1 MFTRF
6 SFAVSP
12 FLSRLSGW
20 MAAALIVTGSTG
32 QGLAVEATES
42 YPVTLAWDANPETD
56 VIGYRLYYGAAQG
69 NYSNAFD
76 AGNNTSATIPF
87 TGPGP
92 HYVTA
97 VAYNTAGLES
107 LPSTELEIAAPAP
120 PDGGST
126 TETDVSVTMAW
137 DANPEPDVIGYRL
150 YYGTVSGTY
159 PNILDAGSSTTLTI
173 APIAPGT
180 YYMIVTAYNTAGLE
194 SLPSAELQVVVDSAA
209 DTQSPVI
216 ADLPG
221 EIVTVPD
228 SPGGTSAVV
237 SWSPP
242 QATDNVG
249 IASLTSTHQSGDRFP
264 AGTTTVVY
272 TARDA
277 AGNQATA
284 SFTVTIGG
292 VSLWQQQAFGTS
304 ASDPLVAGDQVNAD
318 GDRWGN
324 LGEYALGLQASVS
337 DGENAFAQTLE
348 GDQAV
353 LHLFHN
359 PYLPDVVLQVE
370 RSENLATGWYAVA
383 TRQPGREWTASLPGL
398 EIATGRTGN
407 LQEVTLRDAVANK
420 PTAFYRLTIQR
431 PEIQ

>member
-1 MFTRF
+1 MFKRI
-6 SFAVSP
+6 SFAVP
-12 FLSRLSGW
+12 DFLFRLPGW
-20 MAAALIVTGSTG
+20 MAAALILIGSTG
-32 QGLAVEATES
+32 AGLALEATEP

-56 VIGYRLYYGAAQG
+56 VIGYRLYYGAGPG

-76 AGNNTSATIPF
+76 AGNTTTATIPF

-92 HYVTA
+92 HYVVA

-107 LPSTELEIAAPAP
+107 LPSSDLELVAPAP
-120 PDGGST
+120 PGGGST
-126 TETDVSVTMAW
+126 TDTDVSVTMAW
-137 DANPEPDVIGYRL
+137 DANPETDVIGYRL
-150 YYGTVSGTY
+150 YYGTVPGTY
-159 PNILDAGSSTTLTI
+159 PNILDAGNATTKTI
-173 APIAPGT
+173 VPIAPGT

-194 SLPSAELQVVVDSAA
+194 SLPSGELQVVVGSAA

-216 ADLPG
+216 SDLPG

-237 SWSPP
+237 SWGPP

-249 IASLTSTHQSGDRFP
+249 IASLTTTHQSGDRFP

-277 AGNQATA
+277 AGNQSTA

-292 VSLWQQQAFGTS
+292 ATLWQQQAFGVS

-337 DGENAFAQTLE
+337 DGANAFAQSLE

-370 RSENLATGWYAVA
+370 CSENLAGWYAVA
-383 TRQPGREWTASLPGL
+383 TRQPGREWTAALPGL
-398 EIATGRTGN
+398 EIATARTGN

-420 PTAFYRLTIQR
+420 PTAFYRLIIQR
-431 PEIQ
+431 PGIE

>member
-1 MFTRF
+1 MFNRI
-6 SFAVSP
+6 SSAVP
-12 FLSRLSGW
+12 DALSRLAGGL
-20 MAAALIVTGSTG
+20 AAALILLGSTAA
-32 QGLAVEATES
+32 GLAVDATS

-69 NYSNAFD
+69 NYSSAFD
-76 AGNNTSATIPF
+76 AGNSTSATIPF

-107 LPSTELEIAAPAP
+107 LPSSELEVVAPAP
-120 PDGGST
+120 PGGGST
-126 TETDVSVTMAW
+126 SETDVSVTMAW

-159 PNILDAGSSTTLTI
+159 PNILDAGGSTTLTI

-194 SLPSAELQVVVDSAA
+194 SLPSEELQVVVGSAI

-216 ADLPG
+216 SDLPG

-237 SWSPP
+237 SWGPP
-242 QATDNVG
+242 QASDNVG

-292 VSLWQQQAFGTS
+292 VTLWQQQAFGAS
-304 ASDPLVAGDQVNAD
+304 ASDPLVAGDEVNAD

-324 LGEYALGLQASVS
+324 LGEYALGLQTSVN
-337 DGENAFAQTLE
+337 DGANAFAQSLE
-348 GDQAV
+348 GDRAV

-370 RSENLATGWYAVA
+370 CSENLANGWYPVA
-383 TRQPGREWTASLPGL
+383 TRQPGREWTAALPGL

-407 LQEVTLRDAVANK
+407 LQEVTLRDAVGNK
-420 PTAFYRLTIQR
+420 PTAFYRLIVQR
-431 PEIQ
+431 PGIE